1 MATITF
7 AGVDL
12 HTLLSQRSVAE
23 LRKLAAGFYIKG
35 VSKKKKAELIAE
47 ITLALQEPE
56 RLRELLLVI
65 DKDTWSLFKTAAT
78 TGHATVAE
86 MAYPQYRVLESLCY
100 IYCAKYDS
108 GSIIYLPQEVRDV
121 FTELCEDGFLQ
132 QKERYDLLHMF
143 VQSAINL
150 YGIIEQGAFV
160 DLFNH
165 YNEVHTSVDELF
177 PCMIRHIAVDASY
190 CLWEEYIV
198 SDEFEENEF
207 EDVKDL
213 ILQIGDKPR
222 FIPEREEFL
231 RYSDFNSSTLPR
243 TNSLIWPYY
252 NKFWLEAQHPAGLS
266 FHLMPR
272 SSFQKLK
279 IIYIMEYLLKSSDED
294 HAVTTSQIIAYL
306 KSHDITAERKTIY
319 SDIEALRD
327 FGLDIIQVSEG
338 NNHGYYVASRDFELP
353 ELKLLVDSV
362 QSSKFI
368 THKKT
373 LSLIKK
379 IEKLASIHSAQLL
392 NRQVFVKNRIKTMN
406 ESIYYNVDEI
416 HNGISSN
423 RKIRFLYF
431 EYNVAKER
439 VYRHGGAYYLDT
451 PEFLWILSRTATIH
465 PLKTKRPSYRT
476 MLQRISPKQSSP
488 CMRTV
493 IAPDIPLSSA
503 RAISKCGPS
512 CSPANHKS

>member
-1 MATITF
+1 
-7 AGVDL
+7 
-12 HTLLSQRSVAE
+12 
-23 LRKLAAGFYIKG
+23 
-35 VSKKKKAELIAE
+35 
-47 ITLALQEPE
+47 
-56 RLRELLLVI
+56 
-65 DKDTWSLFKTAAT
+65 
-78 TGHATVAE
+78 
-86 MAYPQYRVLESLCY
+86 
-100 IYCAKYDS
+100 
-108 GSIIYLPQEVRDV
+108 
-121 FTELCEDGFLQ
+121 
-132 QKERYDLLHMF
+132 
-143 VQSAINL
+143 
-150 YGIIEQGAFV
+150 
-160 DLFNH
+160 
-165 YNEVHTSVDELF
+165 
-177 PCMIRHIAVDASY
+177 
-190 CLWEEYIV
+190 
-198 SDEFEENEF
+198 
-207 EDVKDL
+207 
-213 ILQIGDKPR
+213 
-222 FIPEREEFL
+222 
-231 RYSDFNSSTLPR
+231 
-243 TNSLIWPYY
+243 
-252 NKFWLEAQHPAGLS
+252 
-266 FHLMPR
+266 MPR

-279 IIYIMEYLLKSSDED
+279 IIYIMEYLLKNSDEE

-439 VYRHGGAYYLDT
+439 VYRHGGAYYVVSPFAMTWDDENYYMVAFDSAAGIIKHYRVDKMEKITVLDEERDGQDAYEALDMAVYARKT
-451 PEFLWILSRTATIH
+451 FGLSLIH
-465 PLKTKRPSYRT
+465 
-476 MLQRISPKQSSP
+476 I
-488 CMRTV
+488 
-493 IAPDIPLSSA
+493 
-503 RAISKCGPS
+503 
-512 CSPANHKS
+512 